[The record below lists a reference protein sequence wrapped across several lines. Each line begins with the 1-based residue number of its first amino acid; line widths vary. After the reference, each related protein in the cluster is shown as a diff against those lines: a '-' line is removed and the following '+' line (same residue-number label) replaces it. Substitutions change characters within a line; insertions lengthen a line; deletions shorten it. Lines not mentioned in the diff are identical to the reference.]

1 MADESFAPSEWPR
14 NDTQLNALMLTGGG
28 ARAAYQ
34 VGVLEAIAELRREC
48 GQQHGRNP
56 FPIIGGTSAGAINA
70 AALACGSDQFE
81 RTVATIAGVWRN
93 FHAEQ
98 VYRADSL
105 SMFRTGAKW
114 VTLLS
119 LGWLI
124 AKWRRVKP
132 KSLLDNSPL
141 AELLQTMVPLE
152 RLPGLVQNG
161 HLHAL
166 AVTAS
171 SYSSGEHITFFDGST
186 DLKPWTRSLRRG
198 LRDPI
203 SHDHLLASSAI
214 PFVFPAMP
222 LELSGVT
229 SYFGDGSMRQSAPI
243 APAIHLGAQRVLVVG
258 AGRLHEPK
266 SQGAPP
272 TTGHYPS
279 VAQIAGHALANIFL
293 DALSVDVERIR
304 RINQTLSLVPPELRN
319 ASNLRPVE
327 LLVISPSQ
335 RLDSIAAEHIDEL
348 PSAVRSLLGGV
359 GVSAETANGKGSALA
374 SYLLFEPGY
383 TNALIT
389 LGHGDTMRQR
399 AEVCRFFGWK
409 GPAAPVPQASIAAH
423 LPHAP
428 QVERRRDPLRL
439 R

>member
-1 MADESFAPSEWPR
+1 
-14 NDTQLNALMLTGGG
+14 MLTGGG

-34 VGVLEAIAELRREC
+34 VGVLQAIAELRRTC
-48 GQQHGRNP
+48 GQQDSPNP

-70 AALACGSDQFE
+70 AALACGCDQFE
-81 RTVATIAGVWRN
+81 RTVGIIADVWRN
-93 FHAEQ
+93 FHADQ

-105 SMFRTGAKW
+105 SVFRTGAKW
-114 VTLLS
+114 ATLLS

-124 AKWRRVKP
+124 AKWQRIKP

-141 AELLQTMVPLE
+141 AELLETMVPLQ
-152 RLPGLVQNG
+152 RLPGLVQAG

-171 SYSSGEHITFFDGST
+171 SYSTGEHITFFDGN
-186 DLKPWTRSLRRG
+186 DNLKPWTRSQRRG

-203 SHDHLLASSAI
+203 SHAHLLASSAI

-222 LELSGVT
+222 LQLGGTT

-266 SQGAPP
+266 NQAVIPSEGRYP
-272 TTGHYPS
+272 T

-293 DALSVDVERIR
+293 DALSVDVERIQ
-304 RINQTLSLVPPELRN
+304 RINQTLSLVPPELRD

-335 RLDSIAAEHIDEL
+335 RLDCIAAEHLDEL
-348 PSAVRSLLGGV
+348 PSTVRSILDGLGA
-359 GVSAETANGKGSALA
+359 SAQTENGKGSALA

-383 TNALIT
+383 TNALMT
-389 LGHGDTMRQR
+389 LGHHDTMQQR
-399 AEVCRFFGWK
+399 AAVCQFFGW
-409 GPAAPVPQASIAAH
+409 GDPVTQPTAPTTAAATCTQRP
-423 LPHAP
+423 
-428 QVERRRDPLRL
+428 ERRRDPLRL

>member
-1 MADESFAPSEWPR
+1 MAEESFAPSEWPR
-14 NDTQLNALMLTGGG
+14 VDTTRTALMLTGGG

-34 VGVLEAIAELRREC
+34 VGVLEAIAELRNIC
-48 GQQHGRNP
+48 GQQGGANP

-70 AALACGSDQFE
+70 AALACGADQFE
-81 RTVATIAGVWRN
+81 RTVGTIAGVWRN
-93 FHAEQ
+93 FRADQ

-132 KSLLDNSPL
+132 RSLLDNSPL
-141 AELLQTMVPLE
+141 AELLLSMVPLE
-152 RLPGLVQNG
+152 RLPDLVRKG

-171 SYSSGEHITFFDGST
+171 SYSSGEHITFFDGSD
-186 DLKPWTRSLRRG
+186 DLKPWTRSQRRG
-198 LRDPI
+198 LRTPI
-203 SHDHLLASSAI
+203 SHAHLLASSAI
-214 PFVFPAMP
+214 PFVFPAMA
-222 LELSGVT
+222 LQLAGVT

-258 AGRLHEPK
+258 AGRPHDANRQGEP
-266 SQGAPP
+266 PD
-272 TTGHYPS
+272 TGHYPS

-293 DALSVDVERIR
+293 DALSVDVERIK
-304 RINQTLSLVPPELRN
+304 RINQTLSLVPPELRS

-327 LLVISPSQ
+327 LLLISPSQ

-348 PSAVRSLLGGV
+348 PTSVRSLLGGV
-359 GVSAETANGKGSALA
+359 GVSSDTADVKGAALA

-383 TNALIT
+383 TGALMDLGRADT
-389 LGHGDTMRQR
+389 LRQR
-399 AEVCRFFGWK
+399 TQVCKFFGWTD
-409 GPAAPVPQASIAAH
+409 PAAAAPQAAGETH
-423 LPHAP
+423 PLQAP
-428 QVERRRDPLRL
+428 QVDRRRDPLRL